1 MGDGEW
7 PRRILDTHKRTTTTT
22 TCLIFASGISRLN
35 KCDRSFSRLV
45 SDSRYL
51 IESPRTTPDC
61 LPLCRFFFA
70 FYIRSLLESIE
81 KGSFRSAL
89 ELWSKYFRLGLI
101 DREPSFPPKIYF
113 SAYWLEKFC
122 ESRRRIFNFGPARE
136 SLYWNNGGRRWR
148 RRHVMVR
155 WPSHFEIKQYIYIA
169 SRPARL
175 SVHPFSKERSN
186 SFSNGGRFLARNDRH
201 ARLRFTSSFS
211 WHYQLITKDVAIIW

>member
-101 DREPSFPPKIYF
+101 DREPSFLPRFI
-113 SAYWLEKFC
+113 
-122 ESRRRIFNFGPARE
+122 SRRIGWKNSVNRDGEFSILGQWG
-136 SLYWNNGGRRWR
+136 SLYIGITEAGDGDVDMWWCDGRVTLKLNN
-148 RRHVMVR
+148 
-155 WPSHFEIKQYIYIA
+155 IYI
-169 SRPARL
+169 
-175 SVHPFSKERSN
+175 
-186 SFSNGGRFLARNDRH
+186 
-201 ARLRFTSSFS
+201 
-211 WHYQLITKDVAIIW
+211 